1 MENEVSHSCGRKHEG
16 GISIRSLI
24 TIFMSV
30 VLVITMTPM
39 PSYADDS
46 ARGLDAASLD
56 AASESVDVAI
66 PIPSGK
72 ELTYNGEWQLG
83 VEPAEG
89 WSFACEDGIEGYF
102 DPLAGCR
109 KIDVGEYSCTLR
121 LDEGY
126 VWEDGSYDDV
136 VVAWS
141 VQPKIAVVPASAE
154 LTYTGEALQGVV
166 VGEGYELSGDVEA
179 IEEGDYIAIATLL
192 PNYVW
197 EDGSADPKQVSW
209 SIAVGEEKPEGDAE
223 SDGSDESIIVE
234 ESSVEETDDD
244 ATATA
249 QSSFSVNLP
258 EGGRFEAD
266 SYELK
271 EWRDLHCY
279 SDAYVMS
286 SSTFD
291 PYDYYSDYC
300 TGLHEVTF
308 TLNEEYIWSDGTTDP
323 KTVTLE
329 IMLGVVSLP
338 EGGRFELY
346 SDEYYAWED
355 RYEYQD
361 GFSMSS
367 DTLDTGSSWIEL
379 EPGVHSVTFTLW
391 SGYEW
396 SDGTTD
402 PKTVSIEVLGNVD
415 LADHVD
421 GFELSYATC
430 TYSGKAKKPSVEHW
444 RLTEGEDFEVSYS
457 NNVNAG
463 KATVTLTGIG
473 SYYGSSVTLNFT
485 IDRKALKASNATLAR
500 TEYVANGT
508 LRKPAVTV
516 KDGTKTLV
524 KGTDYTV
531 SYSNNKVAGLAKAT
545 ITGKGNYKGT
555 VTKYFNITPAKS
567 GWFSSNGYWYY
578 KYSSGLTS
586 GWKTINGVKYYF
598 NPTTKRMST
607 GLKTLAG
614 KKYYFDSSGAMVK
627 NAWRKHQGSWYYLG
641 TTGAA
646 KSGWLSSGGVRYY
659 LDPDDKQ
666 MVTGLRVIGG
676 KAYSFNSAGVM
687 EANCWRNYDGHWY
700 CFASSGAARSGWVAY
715 GSDWYWFDSI
725 GKGADDEGR
734 LVDGEYAFFNSDGV
748 WVKSVPRGTTGWVH
762 VKKAYYYS
770 SDGDYCY
777 EMGCDDMYYIDS
789 RGRLVGTY
797 GDRRG
802 QHKRIGSY
810 EYWFSSNGQVSGRR
824 NVNSGAVYYWQHES
838 SCFDHYGCNGSS
850 WVFSHYDDNSWID

>member
-1 MENEVSHSCGRKHEG
+1 
-16 GISIRSLI
+16 
-24 TIFMSV
+24 MSV

-56 AASESVDVAI
+56 AASESIDVAI

-89 WSFACEDGIEGYF
+89 WSFACEDGIEGHF

-209 SIAVGEEKPEGDAE
+209 SIAVGEEFVEEEKPENNAE
-223 SDGSDESIIVE
+223 SDDSDESVIVE

-249 QSSFSVNLP
+249 QGSYSVN
-258 EGGRFEAD
+258 
-266 SYELK
+266 
-271 EWRDLHCY
+271 
-279 SDAYVMS
+279 
-286 SSTFD
+286 
-291 PYDYYSDYC
+291 
-300 TGLHEVTF
+300 
-308 TLNEEYIWSDGTTDP
+308 
-323 KTVTLE
+323 
-329 IMLGVVSLP
+329 LP

-367 DTLDTGSSWIEL
+367 DTLDTGSSSYSSSWIEL

-402 PKTVSIEVLGNVD
+402 PKTVSIEVMGERALSENTEF
-415 LADHVD
+415 A
-421 GFELSYATC
+421 LSYESC
-430 TYSGKAKKPSVEHW
+430 TFDGKAKKPSVETC
-444 RLTEGEDFEVSYS
+444 RGLVLIEGVDFEVSYS

-485 IDRKALKASNATLAR
+485 IDRKALKASNTTLAR

-578 KYSSGLTS
+578 KYSSRLAS

-725 GKGADDEGR
+725 GKGACNEGR
-734 LVDGEYAFFNSDGV
+734 LIGGDYAFFDGNGV
-748 WVKSVPRGTTGWVH
+748 WTKSLPKGTTGWVR

-770 SDGDYCY
+770 DGDYCY
-777 EMGCDDMYYIDS
+777 SIHASDGCGCDDMYYIDS

-797 GDRRG
+797 GDWKD
-802 QHKRIGSY
+802 QYKRIGSY
-810 EYWFSSNGQVSGRR
+810 EYRFNDNGQVSSRR
-824 NVNSGAVYYWQHES
+824 NVNSGAVYYWQDES
-838 SCFDHYGCNGSS
+838 SCWDHYGCNGSS
-850 WVFSHYDDNSWID
+850 WVFSRYDKDPWIYW

>member
-1 MENEVSHSCGRKHEG
+1 M
-16 GISIRSLI
+16 
-24 TIFMSV
+24 
-30 VLVITMTPM
+30 
-39 PSYADDS
+39 
-46 ARGLDAASLD
+46 
-56 AASESVDVAI
+56 
-66 PIPSGK
+66 
-72 ELTYNGEWQLG
+72 TYNGEWQLG

-89 WSFACEDGIEGYF
+89 WSFACEDGIEGHF

-209 SIAVGEEKPEGDAE
+209 SIAVGEEFVEEEKPENNAE
-223 SDGSDESIIVE
+223 SDDSDESVIVE

-249 QSSFSVNLP
+249 QGSYSVN
-258 EGGRFEAD
+258 
-266 SYELK
+266 
-271 EWRDLHCY
+271 
-279 SDAYVMS
+279 
-286 SSTFD
+286 
-291 PYDYYSDYC
+291 
-300 TGLHEVTF
+300 
-308 TLNEEYIWSDGTTDP
+308 
-323 KTVTLE
+323 
-329 IMLGVVSLP
+329 LP

-367 DTLDTGSSWIEL
+367 DTLDTGSSSYSSSWIEL

-402 PKTVSIEVLGNVD
+402 PKTVSIEVMGERALSENTEF
-415 LADHVD
+415 A
-421 GFELSYATC
+421 LSYESC
-430 TYSGKAKKPSVEHW
+430 TFDGKAKKPSVETC
-444 RLTEGEDFEVSYS
+444 RGLVLIEGVDFEVSYS

-485 IDRKALKASNATLAR
+485 IDRKALKASNTTLAR

-578 KYSSGLTS
+578 KYSSRLAS

-725 GKGADDEGR
+725 GKGACNEGR
-734 LVDGEYAFFNSDGV
+734 LIGGDYAFFDGNGV
-748 WVKSVPRGTTGWVH
+748 WTKSLPKGTTGWVR

-770 SDGDYCY
+770 DGDYCY
-777 EMGCDDMYYIDS
+777 SIHASDGCGCDDMYYIDS

-797 GDRRG
+797 GDWKD
-802 QHKRIGSY
+802 QYKRIGSY
-810 EYWFSSNGQVSGRR
+810 EYRFNDNGQVSSRR
-824 NVNSGAVYYWQHES
+824 NVNSGAVYYWQDES
-838 SCFDHYGCNGSS
+838 SCWDHYGCNGSS
-850 WVFSHYDDNSWID
+850 WVFSRYDKDPWIYW

>member
-1 MENEVSHSCGRKHEG
+1 MENEVSHNCGRKHEG

-30 VLVITMTPM
+30 VLVIAMTPM

-166 VGEGYELSGDVEA
+166 VGEGYELSGDVKA

-209 SIAVGEEKPEGDAE
+209 SIAVGEEFVEEEKPENNAE
-223 SDGSDESIIVE
+223 SDDSDESVIVE
-234 ESSVEETDDD
+234 ESSIEETDDD

-249 QSSFSVNLP
+249 QGSYSVN
-258 EGGRFEAD
+258 
-266 SYELK
+266 
-271 EWRDLHCY
+271 
-279 SDAYVMS
+279 
-286 SSTFD
+286 
-291 PYDYYSDYC
+291 
-300 TGLHEVTF
+300 
-308 TLNEEYIWSDGTTDP
+308 
-323 KTVTLE
+323 
-329 IMLGVVSLP
+329 LP

-367 DTLDTGSSWIEL
+367 DTLDTGSSSYSSSWIEL

-402 PKTVSIEVLGNVD
+402 PKTVSIEVMGERALSENTEF
-415 LADHVD
+415 A
-421 GFELSYATC
+421 LSYESC
-430 TYSGKAKKPSVEHW
+430 TFDGKAKKPSVETC
-444 RLTEGEDFEVSYS
+444 RGLVLIEGVDFEVSYS

-485 IDRKALKASNATLAR
+485 IDRKALKASNTTLAR

-578 KYSSGLTS
+578 KYSSRLAS

-725 GKGADDEGR
+725 GKGACNEGR
-734 LVDGEYAFFNSDGV
+734 LIGGDYAFFDDNGV
-748 WVKSVPRGTTGWVH
+748 WTKSLPKGTTGWVR

-770 SDGDYCY
+770 DGDYCY
-777 EMGCDDMYYIDS
+777 SIHASDGCGCDDMYYIDS

-797 GDRRG
+797 GDWKD
-802 QHKRIGSY
+802 QYKRIGSY
-810 EYWFSSNGQVSGRR
+810 EYHFNDNGQVSSRR
-824 NVNSGAVYYWQHES
+824 NVNSGAVYYWQDES
-838 SCFDHYGCNGSS
+838 SCWDHYGCNGSS
-850 WVFSHYDDNSWID
+850 WVFSRYDKDPWIYW

>member
-1 MENEVSHSCGRKHEG
+1 MAAWSNFYRCFRCGFSFRGERYGKRDFAYFAKENTGG
-16 GISIRSLI
+16 GISLHSVVA
-24 TIFMSV
+24 IFMSV

-56 AASESVDVAI
+56 AASESIDVAI

-89 WSFACEDGIEGYF
+89 WSFACEDGIEGHF

-209 SIAVGEEKPEGDAE
+209 SIAVGEEFVEEEKPENNAE
-223 SDGSDESIIVE
+223 SDDSDESVIVE

-249 QSSFSVNLP
+249 QGSYSVN
-258 EGGRFEAD
+258 
-266 SYELK
+266 
-271 EWRDLHCY
+271 
-279 SDAYVMS
+279 
-286 SSTFD
+286 
-291 PYDYYSDYC
+291 
-300 TGLHEVTF
+300 
-308 TLNEEYIWSDGTTDP
+308 
-323 KTVTLE
+323 
-329 IMLGVVSLP
+329 LP

-367 DTLDTGSSWIEL
+367 DTLDTGSSSYSSSWIEL

-402 PKTVSIEVLGNVD
+402 PKTVSIEVMGERALSENTEF
-415 LADHVD
+415 A
-421 GFELSYATC
+421 LSYESC
-430 TYSGKAKKPSVEHW
+430 TFDGKAKKPSVETC
-444 RLTEGEDFEVSYS
+444 RGLVLIEGVDFEVSYS

-485 IDRKALKASNATLAR
+485 IDRKALKASNTTLAR

-578 KYSSGLTS
+578 KYSSRLAS

-725 GKGADDEGR
+725 GKGACNEGR
-734 LVDGEYAFFNSDGV
+734 LIGGDYAFFDGNGV
-748 WVKSVPRGTTGWVH
+748 WTKSLPKGTTGWVR

-770 SDGDYCY
+770 DGDYCY
-777 EMGCDDMYYIDS
+777 SIHASDGCGCDDMYYIDS

-797 GDRRG
+797 GDWKD
-802 QHKRIGSY
+802 QYKRIGSY
-810 EYWFSSNGQVSGRR
+810 EYRFNDNGQVSSRR
-824 NVNSGAVYYWQHES
+824 NVNSGAVYYWQDES
-838 SCFDHYGCNGSS
+838 SCWDHYGCNGSS
-850 WVFSHYDDNSWID
+850 WVFSRYDKDPWIYW